1 MPGNQSK
8 EVGEVGNR
16 EEKFRNDDMLVR
28 EDGFSPAGREDG
40 SLSPAGNHLISNQNI
55 PLGDWEAR
63 VYRCLF
69 VIAG

>member
-40 SLSPAGNHLISNQNI
+40 SLSPAGNHLISN
-55 PLGDWEAR
+55 
-63 VYRCLF
+63 
-69 VIAG
+69 